1 MNYSLSRDFVLKL
14 RRLSRQVMGASSLQA
29 PHQGACAQFCSA
41 LQRSKI
47 EHQPLSHPP
56 DVFEG
61 ARARVVPFL
70 EHIECVI
77 FMLAD
82 KMVYRISVPNFFSF
96 CIFLFCS
103 FKPFLSMDVSLWTF
117 LLRKR
122 QLMVGVV

>member
-1 MNYSLSRDFVLKL
+1 
-14 RRLSRQVMGASSLQA
+14 MGASSLQA

-82 KMVYRISVPNFFSF
+82 NMVYRISVPNFF
-96 CIFLFCS
+96 LFVLLFQTFSLYGC
-103 FKPFLSMDVSLWTF
+103 FSMDFSLYGCF
-117 LLRKR
+117 S
-122 QLMVGVV
+122 